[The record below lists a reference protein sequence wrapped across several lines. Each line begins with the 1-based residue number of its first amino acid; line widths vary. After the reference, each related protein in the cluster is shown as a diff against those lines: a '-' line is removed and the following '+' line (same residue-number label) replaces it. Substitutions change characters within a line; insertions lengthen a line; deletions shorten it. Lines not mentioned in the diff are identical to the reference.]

1 MLLPAEI
8 KVFSDLDELSRQAAT
23 RFARIATQ
31 RVGETKMFAAALS
44 GGSTPRRLY
53 ELLASPPFSERVPW
67 SRTHLF
73 QVDERCVPPDH
84 PQRNYRMIREALLS
98 RGLVPD
104 SNFHPMAAE
113 LQDRDEAARRYAK
126 ELARVLL
133 AKGDEW
139 PRLDVI
145 FLGMGA
151 DGHTASLFPG
161 SLALEVQSLWV
172 VPNYVEKLQAYRLTL
187 TFPILNAAA
196 CIIFLV
202 AGADK
207 AETVRQVLDAS
218 TEPDKFPAQRIR
230 PTNGEVCWYLDEAA
244 AALL

>member
-23 RFARIATQ
+23 RFVRIATQ
-31 RVGETKMFAAALS
+31 RVGEGKIFAAALS

-53 ELLASPPFSERVPW
+53 ELLASLPFSERVPW
-67 SRTHLF
+67 SSTHLF
-73 QVDERCVPPDH
+73 QVDERCVSPDH
-84 PQRNYRMIREALLS
+84 PQSNYHMIREALLN
-98 RGLVPD
+98 RGLIPD
-104 SNFHPMAAE
+104 SNFHRMAAE
-113 LQDRDEAARRYAK
+113 LQDREEAARQYAK
-126 ELARVLL
+126 ELARVLRGR
-133 AKGDEW
+133 ADEW

-161 SLALEVQSLWV
+161 SPALDVQSLWV

-196 CIIFLV
+196 CVIFLV

-207 AETVRQVLDAS
+207 AGTVRQVLDPS
-218 TEPDKFPAQRIR
+218 TGPDKFPAQRIR
-230 PTNGEVCWYLDEAA
+230 PANGEVCWYLDEAA